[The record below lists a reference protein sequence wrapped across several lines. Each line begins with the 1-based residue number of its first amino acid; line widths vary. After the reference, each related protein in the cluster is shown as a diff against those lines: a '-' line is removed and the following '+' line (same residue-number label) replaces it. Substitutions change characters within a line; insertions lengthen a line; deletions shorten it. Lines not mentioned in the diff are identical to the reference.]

1 LDASSYIYR
10 AFHALPKFTT
20 REGFPTGAIY
30 GFTRMLFSLINKKKV
45 KYMAVCFDSKTPTF
59 RHRQFAEYKKNRPPM
74 PEDLHSQLPKI
85 GEILDAFHLVCF
97 QMDGYEA
104 DDILATLVSKLKDDF
119 DRVLILTSDKDMF
132 QIVTEKINVL
142 NSFQE
147 DNLFNPV
154 KVKEKVGV
162 PPEKIPD
169 LLALIGDSVDNIPG
183 VPGIGK
189 KTAKELLDEF
199 GFLEDVI
206 ASKEKIRNRKI
217 ADSLEKNS
225 LLALN
230 NKKLLILEKNVPVEV
245 NTDELVVMIPDWP
258 LLNRIFEGLQFKK
271 FPKELEPTLFS

>member
-1 LDASSYIYR
+1 
-10 AFHALPKFTT
+10 
-20 REGFPTGAIY
+20 
-30 GFTRMLFSLINKKKV
+30 
-45 KYMAVCFDSKTPTF
+45 MAVCFDSKTPTF
-59 RHRQFAEYKKNRPPM
+59 RHHQFAEYKKNRPPM

-85 GEILDAFHLVCF
+85 GEILNAFHLACF

-199 GFLEDVI
+199 GCLEDVI

-217 ADSLEKNS
+217 ADSLEKNL

-245 NTDELVVMIPDWP
+245 NTDKLVVTIPDWP
-258 LLNRIFEGLQFKK
+258 LLNRIFEDLQFKK